1 MLSNTFI
8 LRYFYYFNLHNIYQ
22 MAEKEAKA
30 RIKINKLLEEA
41 GWTFFDTEKGKA
53 TIKLE
58 SAIKMDDLGDD
69 FERTKNGYIDFL
81 LVDENQNPIL
91 VLEAKKESLNPLI
104 GKEQARKYAISQ
116 KVKFII
122 LSNGTLHYLWNIETG
137 NPEKIQVFP
146 TLESIKQYYQ
156 FNPDSNKLVTEVVND
171 DYVVLTQLPNYQQ
184 IPEFQDE
191 QKKKDLIF
199 NLKLRFLRY
208 YQVEAIKAVQQ
219 WVSEG
224 KKRFLLEM
232 ATGTGK
238 TLTAA
243 ALIKLFYRTGNAR
256 RILFLVDRLE
266 LEEQARKDF
275 TNYLKNDLTTVV
287 YKEKK
292 NDWRKSEI
300 VVTTIQSLLV
310 NNKYKTLFSPTDFD
324 LIISDESHRL
334 LGGGN
339 SRALFEYFLGY
350 KLGLTATPKDYLK
363 HLDTDNFEDPRELER
378 RMLLD
383 TYSTFG
389 CESGVPT
396 YRYTLLDGAKD
407 GYLRQPIVVDARTDV
422 TTKLLSE
429 QGYGVMVTVASTEQ
443 EDILEEVNYKQNH
456 FERKFFSEETNRV
469 FCKTFLENGL
479 KDPISGEF
487 GKSLVFAVS
496 QNHAAKLAQILNEY
510 AHQFYPG
517 KYQSDFA
524 VQVTSNVQN
533 SQQMTV
539 DFSND
544 KLLGFSDFTNDD
556 AILESY
562 KTSKARVCVTVGMM
576 TTGWDC
582 PNILNLG
589 LMRPIFSPTE
599 FIQIKGRGTR
609 IHKFE
614 LTFKNE
620 LGKQETVFL
629 DKQHFKLFDFFA
641 TCEYFE
647 EKYQYDQVLKLP
659 VKSDKRNDIP
669 ILDDNTLKPKR
680 DGYETDEADRIVNIK
695 ESVVD
700 FSGMKVDRM
709 FFQQFEEKVKTD
721 VEIKQLMEAGDVEI
735 ATSIAKEKYDNK
747 PDEFFD
753 LEKLRKSLKID
764 RKISWR
770 ELLELVYYG
779 NVIKVKDDLLDDEF
793 QKFISTND
801 VSHIED
807 IQALRYF
814 FYAYI
819 TDPSVKNIIDQKE
832 YTELYHNPSFN
843 VEDFSRVDDN
853 MKNILPQYIKTYV
866 STNKYL

>member
-1 MLSNTFI
+1 M
-8 LRYFYYFNLHNIYQ
+8 
-22 MAEKEAKA
+22 EDKEAKA
-30 RIKINKLLEEA
+30 RIKINKLLEES
-41 GWTFFDTEKGKA
+41 GWRFFDSVKGKA

-58 SAIKMDDLGDD
+58 SSIKMEDLGED
-69 FERTKNGYIDFL
+69 FEHSKNGYIDFL
-81 LVDENQNPIL
+81 LVDESQNPLL
-91 VLEAKKESLNPLI
+91 VLEAKKESLNPLV
-104 GKEQARKYAISQ
+104 GKEQARNYAKSQ

-122 LSNGTLHYLWNIETG
+122 LSNGVLHYLWNIETG

-146 TLESIKQYYQ
+146 TLESIRQYYL
-156 FNPDSNKLVTEVVND
+156 FNPDPSKLVSEEVND
-171 DYVVLTQLPNYQQ
+171 DYVVLTQLPNYAQ
-184 IPEFQDE
+184 IPEYMDE
-191 QKKKDLIF
+191 GRRKDLVF

-208 YQVEAIKAVQQ
+208 YQVEAVKAIQKAV
-219 WVSEG
+219 SIG
-224 KKRFLLEM
+224 KNRFLLEM

-275 TNYLKNDLTTVV
+275 TNYLRNDITTVV

-292 NDWRKSEI
+292 NDWRKADI
-300 VVTTIQSLLV
+300 VVTTIQSLMV
-310 NNKYKTLFSPTDFD
+310 NNKYKMLFSPTDFD

-363 HLDTDNFEDPRELER
+363 HLETDDITDPREMER

-383 TYSTFG
+383 TYTTFG

-407 GYLRQPIVVDARTDV
+407 GYLRQPIVVDARTDI

-429 QGYGVMVTVASTEQ
+429 QGYGIMVTVATSEM
-443 EDILEEVNYKQNH
+443 EDVLEEVNYRQNH
-456 FERKFFSEETNRV
+456 FERKFFSEETNRI
-469 FCKTFLENGL
+469 FCKTFIENGL

-487 GKSLVFAVS
+487 GKGVVFAVS
-496 QNHAAKLAQILNEY
+496 QNHAAKLTQILNEY
-510 AHQFYPG
+510 AHRLYPG
-517 KYQSDFA
+517 KYQSNFA
-524 VQVTSNVQN
+524 VQVTSNVAN

-544 KLLGFSDFTNDD
+544 KLQGFSHFAKSNHPVDSDREN
-556 AILESY
+556 ILESY

-609 IHKFE
+609 IHSFEHKFR
-614 LTFKNE
+614 ND
-620 LGKQETVFL
+620 LGEEEIISI
-629 DKQHFKLFDFFA
+629 DKKAFKLFDFFA

-659 VKSDKRNDIP
+659 AKGESGDEFTP
-669 ILDDNTLKPKR
+669 IDGGSPKPPKEWYISEEDDFV
-680 DGYETDEADRIVNIK
+680 ISIK
-695 ESVVD
+695 EQQVEY
-700 FSGMKVDRM
+700 SGMKVDRM
-709 FFQQFEEKVKTD
+709 FFQQFEQKVKAD
-721 VEIKQLMEAGDVEI
+721 DEIKLLMEAGDVEV
-735 ATSIAKEKYDNK
+735 ATAMAKEKYDNK
-747 PDEFFD
+747 PEEYFD
-753 LEKLRKSLKID
+753 LEKLRKALKID

-770 ELLELVYYG
+770 ELLELIYYG
-779 NVIKVKDDLLDDEF
+779 SQIKGKEDLLSDEF
-793 QKFISTND
+793 EKFISTNNVAD
-801 VSHIED
+801 IED
-807 IQALRYF
+807 LQGLRYF

-819 TDPSVKNIIDQKE
+819 TDPAVRNIIDQKE
-832 YTELYHNPSFN
+832 FTELYHNPTFN
-843 VEDFSRVDDN
+843 AEDFNRVDDA
-853 MKNILPQYIKTYV
+853 MKLLLPNYIKTYV
-866 STNKYL
+866 PVNKYLS

>member
-1 MLSNTFI
+1 MS
-8 LRYFYYFNLHNIYQ
+8 
-22 MAEKEAKA
+22 KEAKA

-41 GWTFFDTEKGKA
+41 GWRFFDTDLGKA

-58 SAIKMDDLGDD
+58 SSIKMDDLGDD
-69 FERTKNGYIDFL
+69 FEQSKSGFIDFL

-91 VLEAKKESLNPLI
+91 VLEAKKESLNPLV
-104 GKEQARKYAISQ
+104 GKEQARNYAKSQ

-137 NPEKIQVFP
+137 NPEQIQVFP

-156 FNPDSNKLVTEVVND
+156 FNPDPSKLVSEPISD
-171 DYVVLTQLPNYQQ
+171 DYVVLTQLPNYKQ

-191 QKKKDLIF
+191 QKKKDLIK

-219 WVSEG
+219 RVSEG

-243 ALIKLFYRTGNAR
+243 AIIKLFYRTGNAR

-266 LEEQARKDF
+266 LEDQAKKDF
-275 TNYLKNDLTTVV
+275 TNYLKNDITTVV

-292 NDWRKSEI
+292 NDWRKADI
-300 VVTTIQSLLV
+300 VVTTIQSLMV

-363 HLDTDNFEDPRELER
+363 HLDTDNIDDPRELER

-383 TYSTFG
+383 TYTTFG

-396 YRYTLLDGAKD
+396 YRYTLVDGAKD
-407 GYLRQPIVVDARTDV
+407 GFLRQPIVVDARTDV

-429 QGYGVMVTVASTEQ
+429 QGYGVWVTVASTEK
-443 EDILEEVNYKQNH
+443 EDLLEEVNYKQNH

-469 FCKTFLENGL
+469 FCKTFIENGL
-479 KDPISGEF
+479 KDPINGEF

-496 QNHAAKLAQILNEY
+496 QNHAAKLAQLLNEY
-510 AHQFYPG
+510 AHQFFPG

-524 VQVTSNVQN
+524 VQVTSNVQGA
-533 SQQMTV
+533 QQMTI
-539 DFSND
+539 DFGEKD
-544 KLLGFSDFTNDD
+544 RLLGISRFAKDNE
-556 AILESY
+556 ILESY

-614 LTFKNE
+614 HKFKND
-620 LGKQETVFL
+620 LGEEEIISI
-629 DKQHFKLFDFFA
+629 DKAAFKLFDFFA

-659 VKSDKRNDIP
+659 VSIDKGNDIP
-669 ILDDNTLKPKR
+669 GGDDNIIKPKR
-680 DGYETDEADRIVNIK
+680 NGFENTENDSITFFQEHHIDL
-695 ESVVD
+695 
-700 FSGMKVDRM
+700 SGMKVDRM
-709 FFQQFEEKVKTD
+709 FFQQFEEKVKAD
-721 VEIKQLMEAGDVEI
+721 DEIKELMAAGDVEV
-735 ATSIAKEKYDNK
+735 ATARAKEKYDNK
-747 PDEFFD
+747 PDEYFD

-764 RKISWR
+764 RKIGWR
-770 ELLELVYYG
+770 ELLELIYFG
-779 NVIKVKDDLLDDEF
+779 NQIKGKDDLLSDEF
-793 QKFISTND
+793 EKFINTNN
-801 VSHIED
+801 VSAID
-807 IQALRYF
+807 DMQGLRYF

-819 TDPSVKNIIDQKE
+819 TDPVVRAIIDQQE
-832 YTELYHNPSFN
+832 FTELYHNPSFN
-843 VEDFSRVDDN
+843 VEDFNRVDDE
-853 MKNILPQYIKTYV
+853 MKRQLPYYVNTYV
-866 STNKYL
+866 ALNRFVS

>member
-1 MLSNTFI
+1 
-8 LRYFYYFNLHNIYQ
+8 
-22 MAEKEAKA
+22 
-30 RIKINKLLEEA
+30 
-41 GWTFFDTEKGKA
+41 
-53 TIKLE
+53 
-58 SAIKMDDLGDD
+58 MDDLGED
-69 FERTKNGYIDFL
+69 FENAKSGFIDFL

-91 VLEAKKESLNPLI
+91 VLEAKKESLNPLL
-104 GKEQARKYAISQ
+104 GKEQARNYAKSQ

-122 LSNGTLHYLWNIETG
+122 LSNGTLHYLWNTEIG
-137 NPEKIQVFP
+137 NPEQIQVFP

-156 FNPDSNKLVTEVVND
+156 FNPEPSKLVSEQVND
-171 DYVVLTQLPNYQQ
+171 DYVVLTQLPNYKQ

-219 WVSEG
+219 SVSEG

-275 TNYLKNDLTTVV
+275 TNYLKNDITTVV

-292 NDWRKSEI
+292 NDWRKADI
-300 VVTTIQSLLV
+300 VVTTIQSLMV

-363 HLDTDNFEDPRELER
+363 HLDTDNIDDPRELER

-383 TYSTFG
+383 TYTTFG
-389 CESGVPT
+389 CESGIPT
-396 YRYTLLDGAKD
+396 YRYTLVDGAKD

-429 QGYGVMVTVASTEQ
+429 QGYGILVTVASSEQ
-443 EDILEEVNYKQNH
+443 EDIIEEVNYKQNH

-469 FCKTFLENGL
+469 FCKTFIENGL
-479 KDPISGEF
+479 KDPINGEF

-496 QNHAAKLAQILNEY
+496 QNHAAKLAQLLNEY
-510 AHQFYPG
+510 AHQIFPG

-524 VQVTSNVQN
+524 IQVTSNVQS

-544 KLLGFSDFTNDD
+544 KLLGFSHFAKDNE
-556 AILESY
+556 ILESY
-562 KTSKARVCVTVGMM
+562 KTSKTRVCVTVGMM

-614 LTFKNE
+614 HKFKND
-620 LGKQETVFL
+620 LGEVETISV
-629 DKQHFKLFDFFA
+629 DKAAFKLFDFFA

-659 VKSDKRNDIP
+659 VNFDKGDDMP
-669 ILDDNTLKPKR
+669 TLDDNTIKPKR
-680 DGYETDEADRIVNIK
+680 EGYEYKEDDRIHSIY
-695 ESVVD
+695 EQQVD
-700 FSGMKVDRM
+700 FAGMKVDRM

-721 VEIKQLMEAGDVEI
+721 VEIKQLMEAGDVEV
-735 ATSIAKEKYDNK
+735 ATARAKEKYDNK
-747 PDEFFD
+747 PEEYFD

-764 RKISWR
+764 RKIGWR
-770 ELLELVYYG
+770 ELLELIYFG
-779 NVIKVKDDLLDDEF
+779 NQIKGKDDLLSDEF
-793 QKFISTND
+793 EKFISTNN
-801 VSHIED
+801 VSNID
-807 IQALRYF
+807 DLQGLRYF

-819 TDPSVKNIIDQKE
+819 TDQSVRNIIDQQDF
-832 YTELYHNPSFN
+832 TELYHNPSFN
-843 VEDFSRVDDN
+843 VEDFNRVDDE
-853 MKNILPQYIKTYV
+853 MKSKLPYYVNTYV
-866 STNKYL
+866 PLNKFLS

>member
-1 MLSNTFI
+1 
-8 LRYFYYFNLHNIYQ
+8 
-22 MAEKEAKA
+22 MADKEAKA

-41 GWTFFDTEKGKA
+41 GWRFFDDKDGKA

-58 SAIKMDDLGDD
+58 SSIKLDDLGDD
-69 FERTKNGYIDFL
+69 FENSKNGFIDFL
-81 LVDENQNPIL
+81 LTDENQNPII
-91 VLEAKKESLNPLI
+91 VLEAKKESFNPLV
-104 GKEQARKYAISQ
+104 GKEQARAYAKSQ
-116 KVKFII
+116 KVKFVI
-122 LSNGTLHYLWNIETG
+122 LSNGTLHYLWNVETG
-137 NPEKIQVFP
+137 NPEQIQAFP
-146 TLESIKQYYQ
+146 SLESIKQYYQ
-156 FNPDSNKLVTEVVND
+156 FNPEPKKLVTEEVKD
-171 DYVVLTQLPNYQQ
+171 DYVALTQLPNYKD
-184 IPEFQDE
+184 IPEFKDE
-191 QKKKDLIF
+191 KKKKDLIA

-208 YQVEAIKAVQQ
+208 YQVEAIKAIQQ
-219 WVSEG
+219 AVSDG

-243 ALIKLFYRTGNAR
+243 AIIKLFYKTGNAR
-256 RILFLVDRLE
+256 RVLFLVDRLE

-292 NDWRKSEI
+292 NDWRKAEI
-300 VVTTIQSLLV
+300 VVTTIQSLMV

-339 SRALFEYFLGY
+339 SRALFEYFLSY

-363 HLDTDNFEDPRELER
+363 NVDTSDLDDPRELEK

-383 TYSTFG
+383 TYTTFG
-389 CESGVPT
+389 CESGQPT
-396 YRYTLLDGAKD
+396 YRYSLADGAKD
-407 GYLRQPIVVDARTDV
+407 GFLIQPTVVDARTDI

-429 QGYGVMVTVASTEQ
+429 EGYGIMITVASTEK
-443 EDILEEVNYKQNH
+443 EDVLEEVSYKQQH

-469 FCKTFLENGL
+469 LCKTFIENGL

-487 GKSLVFAVS
+487 GKGLVFAVS
-496 QNHAAKLAQILNEY
+496 QNHAARLVQLLNEY
-510 AHQFYPG
+510 AHHYFPG
-517 KYQSDFA
+517 KYNSDFA
-524 VQVTSNVQN
+524 IQVTSNVKD

-544 KLLGFSDFTNDD
+544 KLNGFSNWVDG
-556 AILESY
+556 Y

-609 IHKFE
+609 IHKFDHK
-614 LTFKNE
+614 FKNE
-620 LGKQETVFL
+620 SGEQEIISV
-629 DKQHFKLFDFFA
+629 DKKTFKLFDFFA

-647 EKYQYDQVLKLP
+647 EKYQYDQVLNLP
-659 VKSDKRNDIP
+659 TNPDTG
-669 ILDDNTLKPKR
+669 DDVPAFTDPFKPKR
-680 DGYETDEADRIVNIK
+680 EGYEYS
-695 ESVVD
+695 ESDKIATFHEQLVD
-700 FSGMKVDRM
+700 FKGMKVDRM

-721 VEIKQLMEAGDVEI
+721 DEIKQLMEAGDVEV
-735 ATSIAKEKYDNK
+735 ATARAKEKYDNK
-747 PDEFFD
+747 PEEYFD

-764 RKISWR
+764 RKIGWR
-770 ELLELVYYG
+770 ELLELIYFG
-779 NVIKVKDDLLDDEF
+779 NQIKGKDDLLNDEF
-793 QKFISTND
+793 DKFLSTN
-801 VSHIED
+801 SIEGIDD

-814 FYAYI
+814 FHAYV
-819 TDPSVKNIIDQKE
+819 TDPHVREIIDQQDF
-832 YTELYHNPSFN
+832 TELYHNPTFN
-843 VEDFSRVDDN
+843 VEDFNRVDDK
-853 MKNILPQYIKTYV
+853 MKTKLPYYIKTYV
-866 STNKYL
+866 PLNKFLNA

>member
-1 MLSNTFI
+1 MSD
-8 LRYFYYFNLHNIYQ
+8 
-22 MAEKEAKA
+22 KEAKA
-30 RIKINKLLEEA
+30 RIKINKLLEDS
-41 GWTFFDTEKGKA
+41 GWRFFDTDKGKA

-58 SAIKMDDLGDD
+58 SSIKMDDLGED
-69 FERTKNGYIDFL
+69 FENAKSGFIDFL

-91 VLEAKKESLNPLI
+91 VLEAKKESLNPLV
-104 GKEQARKYAISQ
+104 GKEQARNYAKSQ

-137 NPEKIQVFP
+137 NPEQIQVFP

-156 FNPDSNKLVTEVVND
+156 FNPDPNKLVNEQVND
-171 DYVVLTQLPNYQQ
+171 DYVVLTQLPNYKQ

-275 TNYLKNDLTTVV
+275 TNYLKNDITTVV

-292 NDWRKSEI
+292 NDWRKADI
-300 VVTTIQSLLV
+300 VVTTIQSLMV

-363 HLDTDNFEDPRELER
+363 HLDTDNIDDPRELER

-383 TYSTFG
+383 TYTTFG
-389 CESGVPT
+389 CESGIPT
-396 YRYTLLDGAKD
+396 YRYTLVDGAKD
-407 GYLRQPIVVDARTDV
+407 GYLRQPIVVDARTEI

-429 QGYGVMVTVASTEQ
+429 QGYGIMVTLASSEQ

-456 FERKFFSEETNRV
+456 FERKFFSDETNRL
-469 FCKTFLENGL
+469 FCKTFIENGL
-479 KDPISGEF
+479 RDPINGEF

-496 QNHAAKLAQILNEY
+496 QNHAAKLAQFLNEY
-510 AHQFYPG
+510 AHHFFSG

-544 KLLGFSDFTNDD
+544 KLLGFSHFAKENEL
-556 AILESY
+556 LETY

-614 LTFKNE
+614 HKFKNE
-620 LGKQETVFL
+620 LDEEENISI
-629 DKQHFKLFDFFA
+629 DKTAFKLFDFFA

-659 VKSDKRNDIP
+659 VNFDKGIDIP
-669 ILDDNTLKPKR
+669 EVNDHTIKPKR
-680 DGYETDEADRIVNIK
+680 EEYQNKENDKIVSFN
-695 ESVVD
+695 EQLVD
-700 FSGMKVDRM
+700 FTGMKVDRM
-709 FFQQFEEKVKTD
+709 FFQQFEETVKTD
-721 VEIKQLMEAGDVEI
+721 VEIKQLMEAGDVEV
-735 ATSIAKEKYDNK
+735 ATARVREKYDNK
-747 PDEFFD
+747 PDEYFD
-753 LEKLRKSLKID
+753 IEKLRKSLKID

-770 ELLELVYYG
+770 ELLELIYYG
-779 NVIKVKDDLLDDEF
+779 NRIKGKDDLLSDEF
-793 QKFISTND
+793 EKFVSTNN
-801 VSHIED
+801 IESID
-807 IQALRYF
+807 DLQGLRYF

-819 TDPSVKNIIDQKE
+819 TDSSVRQIIDQQDF
-832 YTELYHNPSFN
+832 TELYHNPSFN
-843 VEDFSRVDDN
+843 VEDFNRVDDE
-853 MKNILPQYIKTYV
+853 MRSILPQYVKAYV
-866 STNKYL
+866 QLNKFIS

>member
-1 MLSNTFI
+1 
-8 LRYFYYFNLHNIYQ
+8 

-41 GWTFFDTEKGKA
+41 GWRFFDTDKGKA

-58 SAIKMDDLGDD
+58 SSIKMDDLGED
-69 FERTKNGYIDFL
+69 FEHSKNGFIDFL
-81 LVDENQNPIL
+81 LVDENQNPVL
-91 VLEAKKESLNPLI
+91 VLEAKKESLNPLV
-104 GKEQARKYAISQ
+104 GKEQARNYAKSQ
-116 KVKFII
+116 KVKFVI
-122 LSNGTLHYLWNIETG
+122 LSNGTLHYLWNIESG
-137 NPEKIQVFP
+137 NPEQIQVFP
-146 TLESIKQYYQ
+146 TLESIKQYYE
-156 FNPDSNKLVTEVVND
+156 FNPDPNKLVSEEVNA
-171 DYVVLTQLPNYQQ
+171 DYVVLTQLPNYKQ

-208 YQVEAIKAVQQ
+208 YQVEAIHAVQKA
-219 WVSEG
+219 VSEG

-238 TLTAA
+238 TLTSAA
-243 ALIKLFYRTGNAR
+243 IIKLFYRTGNAR
-256 RILFLVDRLE
+256 RVLFLVDRLE

-287 YKEKK
+287 YKEKR
-292 NDWRKSEI
+292 NDWRKAEI
-300 VVTTIQSLLV
+300 VVTTIQSLMV
-310 NNKYKTLFSPTDFD
+310 NNKYKKLFSPTDFD

-363 HLDTDNFEDPRELER
+363 HLDTENIEDPRELER

-383 TYSTFG
+383 TYTTFG
-389 CESGVPT
+389 CESGIPT
-396 YRYTLLDGAKD
+396 YRYTLVDGAKD
-407 GYLRQPIVVDARTDV
+407 GYLLQPIVVDARTDV

-429 QGYGVMVTVASTEQ
+429 QGYGVMVTVATSEQ
-443 EDILEEVNYKQNH
+443 EDVLEEVKYKQNH
-456 FERKFFSEETNRV
+456 FERKFFSDETNRV
-469 FCKTFLENGL
+469 FCKTFIENGL
-479 KDPISGEF
+479 KDPITGEF

-496 QNHAAKLAQILNEY
+496 QNHAAKLAQLLNEY
-510 AHQFYPG
+510 AHQFFPG

-524 VQVTSNVQN
+524 VQVTSNVQH

-544 KLLGFSDFTNDD
+544 KLLGFSNFAKGNEM
-556 AILESY
+556 LESY

-582 PNILNLG
+582 PNILNLA

-609 IHKFE
+609 VHTFEHK
-614 LTFKNE
+614 FKNE
-620 LGKQETVFL
+620 FGEEETISV
-629 DKQHFKLFDFFA
+629 DKQTFKLFDFFA

-659 VKSDKRNDIP
+659 KNFEKGEDFPTV
-669 ILDDNTLKPKR
+669 DDNTLKPKR
-680 DGYETDEADRIVNIK
+680 DGYEYK
-695 ESVVD
+695 ENDKIATWNEQQVD
-700 FSGMKVDRM
+700 FTGMKVDRM

-721 VEIKQLMEAGDVEI
+721 EEIKQLMEAGDVEI
-735 ATSIAKEKYDNK
+735 ATARAKEKYDNK
-747 PDEFFD
+747 PEEYFD
-753 LEKLRKSLKID
+753 LEKLRRSLKID

-770 ELLELVYYG
+770 ELLELIYFG
-779 NVIKVKDDLLDDEF
+779 SQIKGKDDLLSDEF
-793 QKFISTND
+793 EKFISTNN
-801 VSHIED
+801 VAD
-807 IQALRYF
+807 ISDLQSLRYF

-819 TDPSVKNIIDQKE
+819 TDPSVREIIDQQDF
-832 YTELYHNPSFN
+832 TELYHNPTFN
-843 VEDFSRVDDN
+843 VEDFNRVPDE
-853 MKNILPQYIKTYV
+853 MKSKLPYYVKTYV
-866 STNKYL
+866 PLNKFLSA

>member
-1 MLSNTFI
+1 MS
-8 LRYFYYFNLHNIYQ
+8 
-22 MAEKEAKA
+22 KEAKA
-30 RIKINKLLEEA
+30 RIKINKLLEES
-41 GWTFFDTEKGKA
+41 GWSFFDTDKSKA

-58 SAIKMDDLGDD
+58 SSIKMDDLGED
-69 FERTKNGYIDFL
+69 FEHSKNGFIDFL

-91 VLEAKKESLNPLI
+91 VLEAKKESLHPLV
-104 GKEQARKYAISQ
+104 GKEQARNYATSQ

-137 NPEKIQVFP
+137 NPEQIQVFP

-156 FNPDSNKLVTEVVND
+156 FNPEPSKLVSEEINN
-171 DYVVLTQLPNYQQ
+171 DYVVLTQLPNYKQL
-184 IPEFQDE
+184 PGFQDE
-191 QKKKDLIF
+191 PATELGKRQKKDLIF
-199 NLKLRFLRY
+199 NFKLRFLRY
-208 YQVEAIKAVQQ
+208 YQVEAIKAVQKS
-219 WVSEG
+219 VSEG

-266 LEEQARKDF
+266 LEDQAKKDF
-275 TNYLKNDLTTVV
+275 TNYLKNDITTVV

-292 NDWRKSEI
+292 NDWRKADI
-300 VVTTIQSLLV
+300 VVTTIQSLMV
-310 NNKYKTLFSPTDFD
+310 NNKYKALFSPTDFD

-363 HLDTDNFEDPRELER
+363 HLDSSLSFGEGQGEADPRELER

-383 TYSTFG
+383 TYKTFG
-389 CESGVPT
+389 CESGIPT
-396 YRYTLLDGAKD
+396 YRYTLQDGAKD
-407 GYLRQPIVVDARTDV
+407 DFLRQPIVVDARTDV

-429 QGYGVMVTVASTEQ
+429 QGYGIMVTVASTEQ

-456 FERKFFSEETNRV
+456 FERKFFSDETNRV
-469 FCKTFLENGL
+469 FCKTFIENGL
-479 KDPISGEF
+479 KDPINGEF

-496 QNHAAKLAQILNEY
+496 QNHAAKLAQLLNEY
-510 AHQFYPG
+510 AHQFFPG

-524 VQVTSNVQN
+524 VQVTSNVQK
-533 SQQMTV
+533 SQRMTV
-539 DFSND
+539 DFGND
-544 KLLGFSDFTNDD
+544 KLLGFSNFAKDKEIVE
-556 AILESY
+556 AY

-609 IHKFE
+609 IHQFE
-614 LTFKNE
+614 HKFKND
-620 LGKQETVFL
+620 LGEEETISI
-629 DKQHFKLFDFFA
+629 DKTAFKLFDFFA

-647 EKYQYDQVLKLP
+647 EKYEYDQVLKLP
-659 VKSDKRNDIP
+659 VNFNKEEDMP
-669 ILDDNTLKPKR
+669 VVDNNTIKPKR
-680 DGYETDEADRIVNIK
+680 NGYQYEDNDFITFVNEQK
-695 ESVVD
+695 VD

-709 FFQQFEEKVKTD
+709 FFQTFDETVKQD
-721 VEIKQLMEAGDVEI
+721 VEIVQLIDDGNFESAEAVL
-735 ATSIAKEKYDNK
+735 KEKYENK
-747 PDEFFD
+747 PSEFYT

-770 ELLELVYYG
+770 ELLELMFYG
-779 NVIKVKDDLLDDEF
+779 NQIKGKDDLLSDEF
-793 QKFISTND
+793 EKFISTNN
-801 VSHIED
+801 VSNIND
-807 IQALRYF
+807 LQGLRYF

-819 TDPSVKNIIDQKE
+819 TDPSVREIIDQQDF
-832 YTELYHNPSFN
+832 TELYHNPSFN
-843 VEDFSRVDDN
+843 VEDFNRVDDE
-853 MKNILPQYIKTYV
+853 MKTILPYYIKTYV
-866 STNKYL
+866 PMQKFV

>member
-1 MLSNTFI
+1 
-8 LRYFYYFNLHNIYQ
+8 

-30 RIKINKLLEEA
+30 RIKINKLLEES
-41 GWTFFDTEKGKA
+41 GWSFFDNNKGKA

-58 SAIKMDDLGDD
+58 SSIKMDDLGDD
-69 FERTKNGYIDFL
+69 FEHSKNGFIDFL

-91 VLEAKKESLNPLI
+91 VLEAKKESLNPLV
-104 GKEQARKYAISQ
+104 GKEQARNYAKSQ

-156 FNPDSNKLVTEVVND
+156 FNPDPGKLVSEQVND
-171 DYVVLTQLPNYQQ
+171 DYVVLTQLPNYKQ
-184 IPEFQDE
+184 IPEFQNE
-191 QKKKDLIF
+191 HKKKDLIF

-219 WVSEG
+219 WISEG

-275 TNYLKNDLTTVV
+275 TNYLKNDITTVV

-292 NDWRKSEI
+292 NDWRKADI
-300 VVTTIQSLLV
+300 VVTTIQSLMV
-310 NNKYKTLFSPTDFD
+310 NNKYKSLFSPTDFD

-363 HLDTDNFEDPRELER
+363 HLDTDNIDDPRELER

-383 TYSTFG
+383 TYTTFG
-389 CESGVPT
+389 CESGIPT
-396 YRYTLLDGAKD
+396 YRYTLADGAKD
-407 GYLRQPIVVDARTDV
+407 GYLKQPIVIDARTDV

-429 QGYGVMVTVASTEQ
+429 QGYGVMVTVATSEQ
-443 EDILEEVNYKQNH
+443 EDVLEEVNYKQNH

-469 FCKTFLENGL
+469 FCKTFIQNGL
-479 KDPISGEF
+479 KDPITGEF

-496 QNHAAKLAQILNEY
+496 QNHAAKLAQLLNEY
-510 AHQFYPG
+510 AHQFFPG

-544 KLLGFSDFTNDD
+544 KLLGFSHFAKANEK
-556 AILESY
+556 LESY

-614 LTFKNE
+614 HKFKDE
-620 LGKQETVFL
+620 SGEEVTISI
-629 DKQHFKLFDFFA
+629 DKAAFKLFDFFA

-659 VKSDKRNDIP
+659 VNFDKGDDMP
-669 ILDDNTLKPKR
+669 VVDDNTIKPKR
-680 DGYETDEADRIVNIK
+680 EGYEYKEDDRITSWN
-695 ESVVD
+695 EHQVD
-700 FSGMKVDRM
+700 YTGMKVDRM

-721 VEIKQLMEAGDVEI
+721 DEIKQLMEAGDVEV
-735 ATSIAKEKYDNK
+735 ATARAKEKYDNK
-747 PDEFFD
+747 PEEYFD

-770 ELLELVYYG
+770 ELLELIYFG
-779 NVIKVKDDLLDDEF
+779 NQIKGKDDLLSDEF
-793 QKFISTND
+793 EKFISTNN
-801 VSHIED
+801 VSNIND
-807 IQALRYF
+807 LQGLRYF

-819 TDPSVKNIIDQKE
+819 TDPGVREIIDQQDF
-832 YTELYHNPSFN
+832 TELYHNPTFN
-843 VEDFSRVDDN
+843 VADFNRVDDE
-853 MKNILPQYIKTYV
+853 MKTKLPYYVKTYV
-866 STNKYL
+866 PLNKFS